1 MTSSIRLAN
10 HPYSQSFSAQIFRVD
25 RGEVSVLTSER
36 QVVSIWSIAL
46 AQADSIVTRLRALLN
61 AEEQARAQRFYFER
75 DQRRYTVGRAMLRL
89 ILSQHGAGDPAALTF
104 TYNQWGKPALAT
116 TRAPLAFNLTHT
128 GDHALCAVTAGATVG
143 IDLEEIRALDYQQM
157 AATVFSPLEQSTLQ
171 QIAPAQLPL
180 AFFNGWTR
188 KEAYIKAHGQGLSMP
203 LADFDVTLAPDEPA
217 RLLATRPDP
226 TEATRWSLYGW
237 SVGKS
242 QVAALALAGHGWQ
255 LCHQDGAALL

>member
-1 MTSSIRLAN
+1 MS
-10 HPYSQSFSAQIFRVD
+10 
-25 RGEVSVLTSER
+25 TSER
-36 QVVSIWSIAL
+36 QVVSLWSIAL
-46 AQADSIVTRLRALLN
+46 AQPDSTVARLTTLLH
-61 AEEQARAQRFYFER
+61 AEERARAARFYFER

-89 ILSQHGAGDPAALTF
+89 ILSQHGAGDPASLTF

-116 TRAPLAFNLTHT
+116 TAVSLAFNLTHT
-128 GDHALCAVTAGATVG
+128 GDHALCAVTGGAAVG
-143 IDLEEIRALDYQQM
+143 IDLEEIRALEYQQM
-157 AATVFSPLEQSTLQ
+157 AATVFSPFEQTTLQ
-171 QIAPAQLPL
+171 QIAPAHLPL

-237 SVGKS
+237 TVGAT
-242 QVAALALAGHGWQ
+242 QVAALAVAGHDWQ
-255 LCHQDGAALL
+255 LLHQDGAALL